1 MNRARAG
8 LLAAAL
14 AAWTPATGAA
24 RDVDAAAGEP
34 GARPRVRLLVDP
46 ATSGE
51 SAPTLVRAELE
62 ASGFAVEMRR
72 ADTGGTASWR
82 SQPGLFAEVGF
93 GRADGRA
100 TAEVKVFA
108 ADRGRPTT
116 HRVDVGPLPAR
127 SQGQR
132 TRVLVTLAVRVGE
145 LLRAHV
151 SPPRPPKLAE
161 PPRPSLVDRL
171 LAAPPPPPPPPLAAP
186 DPLAGPAPAAATAAS
201 PAPEPARASVPAP
214 EPARPS
220 VSAPEPPARAPAP
233 APVAVADRAAAAASA
248 GAAPR
253 VPGVQL
259 DGGVAVG
266 RSISEVGLAFGP
278 VLRASWLR
286 SSGLLARATVAALL
300 GGEPLA
306 APSGQA
312 RLYQTIGL
320 GQVGYQGQLWR
331 GRIAP
336 EATVGLGAQHVLA
349 SGRATAGTP
358 AAATSESAVAFA
370 VAAGAGVAMKLSPSL
385 SLALGA
391 DVYRAI
397 PRPVVLAPPPG
408 GAPGGEVVIGQGA
421 PVSFFV
427 TAALKMAL

>member
-1 MNRARAG
+1 MSRARAG
-8 LLAAAL
+8 LLAAVL
-14 AAWTPATGAA
+14 AVLPPAAGAA
-24 RDVDAAAGEP
+24 RAGDAAAGEP
-34 GARPRVRLLVDP
+34 GGRPRVRLLVDP

-51 SAPTLVRAELE
+51 SAPSLVRAELE

-72 ADTGGTASWR
+72 ADAGGAAPSR
-82 SQPGLFAEVGF
+82 RQAGLFAEVGF

-100 TAEVKVFA
+100 TAEVRVFA

-145 LLRAHV
+145 LLRAHLA
-151 SPPRPPKLAE
+151 PARPPKLAE

-186 DPLAGPAPAAATAAS
+186 DPLAGPAPAAATTAA

-214 EPARPS
+214 EPAARPS
-220 VSAPEPPARAPAP
+220 VPAPEPPARAPAP
-233 APVAVADRAAAAASA
+233 VALADRAAAAPSPV
-248 GAAPR
+248 AAPR

-300 GGEPLA
+300 GGAPLA

-320 GQVGYQGQLWR
+320 GQLGYQGLLWR

-336 EATVGLGAQHVLA
+336 EATIGLGAQHVLA
-349 SGRATAGTP
+349 SGRATAGAP
-358 AAATSESAVAFA
+358 AAATSESAMAFA

-391 DVYRAI
+391 DLYRAI
-397 PRPVVLAPPPG
+397 PRPVVLAPPAG

-427 TAALKMAL
+427 TTALKMAL